1 LNGAAS
7 ALRHD
12 SERRLTAYSPRLQET
27 LNTATR
33 TTAAAWL
40 RVCSSAS
47 PPACPAFSA
56 SLDESTCAGGVM
68 LENHGLVI
76 ALACA
81 AIAIVYGLISTRW
94 VLRQPAGNPR
104 MQEIA
109 SAIQEGA
116 RAYLNRQ
123 YLTIAIAG

>member
-1 LNGAAS
+1 
-7 ALRHD
+7 
-12 SERRLTAYSPRLQET
+12 
-27 LNTATR
+27 
-33 TTAAAWL
+33 
-40 RVCSSAS
+40 
-47 PPACPAFSA
+47 
-56 SLDESTCAGGVM
+56 M

-81 AIAIVYGLISTRW
+81 VVAIAYGLFSTRW

-109 SAIQEGA
+109 AAIQEGA

-123 YLTIAIAG
+123 YLTIAIAGVVLFESFSPNTRGSSSSPASAWG